1 MYQSG
6 RTENVC
12 REMLKYGI
20 DILGV
25 TESRWTGS
33 GEQIHSSGVKILF
46 SGHTNEAQGHNQG
59 VALLLTKEASKSLIS
74 WLPHGPRI
82 IEAYFKTVNQKISLR
97 LIVVY
102 APTEDKEDAIKN
114 DFYNQLNR
122 VYRDKHKGSDVTMV
136 IGDMNAKVGSSN
148 ENMEEVMGTHGIGSL
163 NDNGDRLISFCMEH
177 GLVIGGTIF
186 PHKKV
191 HTATWKSPDHRTLN
205 QIDHICISKK
215 FRRSLMDVKVQRGA
229 DVQSDHYLLTSKVK
243 LKLRS
248 QPKEKNPRIK
258 YNIAALRQQ
267 EHLDSFKLE
276 LRNRFELL
284 TNPRDQEESTVED
297 TWVKLKTVY
306 NQTCSEFLGFK
317 KQEQK
322 PWISQETLTMMDERR
337 EQRMKTL
344 VNEEERNNYK
354 RLSKAIKKSARRDK
368 IKYTEDLAN
377 KAEIA
382 ASKNRMKEVY
392 DTTKQLT
399 GRFNKPNKHVRDKQ
413 GRLIKN

>member
-1 MYQSG
+1 
-6 RTENVC
+6 
-12 REMLKYGI
+12 
-20 DILGV
+20 
-25 TESRWTGS
+25 
-33 GEQIHSSGVKILF
+33 
-46 SGHTNEAQGHNQG
+46 
-59 VALLLTKEASKSLIS
+59 
-74 WLPHGPRI
+74 
-82 IEAYFKTVNQKISLR
+82 
-97 LIVVY
+97 
-102 APTEDKEDAIKN
+102 
-114 DFYNQLNR
+114 
-122 VYRDKHKGSDVTMV
+122 
-136 IGDMNAKVGSSN
+136 
-148 ENMEEVMGTHGIGSL
+148 
-163 NDNGDRLISFCMEH
+163 
-177 GLVIGGTIF
+177 
-186 PHKKV
+186 
-191 HTATWKSPDHRTLN
+191 
-205 QIDHICISKK
+205 
-215 FRRSLMDVKVQRGA
+215 MDVKVQRGA

-306 NQTCSEFLGFK
+306 NQTCSEILGFK
-317 KQEQK
+317 RQEQK